1 VNGRGLETMK
11 AVIQR
16 ASNASVTVNG
26 AESGSI
32 DHGLVVLLGVTHDD
46 TPEDADYLVNKL
58 VNLRIFDD
66 QDGKMNRS
74 LKDVSGQVLSISQ
87 FTLYA
92 DTRKGRRPNY
102 LNAAKPEQAND
113 LYQYVNQQIEQQG
126 VQVETGEFGEMMQVQ
141 LTNSGPVTI
150 ILDTD
155 DK

>member
-1 VNGRGLETMK
+1 MR

-16 ASNASVTVNG
+16 ARGASVTVN
-26 AESGSI
+26 ESTAGTI
-32 DHGLVVLLGVTHDD
+32 DHGLVVLVGVTHDD
-46 TPEDADYLVNKL
+46 TREDADYLVHKL
-58 VNLRIFDD
+58 VHLRIFDD
-66 QDGKMNRS
+66 QDGKMNLS
-74 LKDVSGQVLSISQ
+74 LKDVAGKVLSISQ

-102 LNAAKPEQAND
+102 LNAAGPEQANE
-113 LYQYVNQQIEQQG
+113 LYHYFNQQVEQQDIH
-126 VQVETGEFGEMMQVQ
+126 VETGEFGEMMQVQ

>member
-1 VNGRGLETMK
+1 MK

-16 ASNASVTVNG
+16 AKDASVTVNG
-26 AESGSI
+26 STAGAI

-46 TPEDADYLVNKL
+46 TEKDADYLVNKL
-58 VNLRIFDD
+58 VHLRIFDD
-66 QDGKMNRS
+66 EHGKMNQS
-74 LKDVSGQVLSISQ
+74 LKDVSGKVLSISQ

-102 LNAAKPEQAND
+102 LNAAKPEQANG
-113 LYQYVNQQIEQQG
+113 LYQYVNQQIEQHDI
-126 VQVETGEFGEMMQVQ
+126 QVETGEFGEMMQVN

-150 ILDTD
+150 ILDSD